1 MKGDPLEFLNLLGH
15 IVEEFGSHGANTEK
29 VLGKIS
35 KIFGLHMKKVSED
48 EAREA
53 LNKQR
58 PLVAR
63 YALYENQWHAFGKFW
78 ERPNHK
84 GIMQAGS
91 LPVGDANTEYGGH
104 AVTLFG
110 IEGGA
115 LKLLISWGSDWADRG
130 FFRIAD
136 GTVLGL
142 EFYDVFFYESEL
154 TQKEKDAWK
163 EQSKA
168 VAKDLSEF
176 FPSCAETLKYQC
188 PKCNRKSLL
197 KDIGGDFVEA
207 QCPICKKKFKNAGRN
222 VEIFQALYYRDN

>member
-1 MKGDPLEFLNLLGH
+1 MKGDSLDFLSLLGH

-35 KIFGLHMKKVSED
+35 KIFGLHMKKASED
-48 EAREA
+48 EARQA

-63 YALYENQWHAFGKFW
+63 YALYENQWDVFGNFW
-78 ERPNHK
+78 NGPNHK
-84 GIMQAGS
+84 RIMQTCD
-91 LPVGDANTEYGGH
+91 LPVGNPNTEYGGH

-115 LKLLISWGSDWADRG
+115 LKLLNSWGSDWADRG

-136 GTVLGL
+136 GAVLGV

-176 FPSCAETLKYQC
+176 FPSCAETLRYQC
-188 PKCNRKSLL
+188 PKCNEKSLL
-197 KDIGGDFVEA
+197 KDFGGDFMEA
-207 QCPICKKKFKNAGRN
+207 ECPICKKKFKNAGRN